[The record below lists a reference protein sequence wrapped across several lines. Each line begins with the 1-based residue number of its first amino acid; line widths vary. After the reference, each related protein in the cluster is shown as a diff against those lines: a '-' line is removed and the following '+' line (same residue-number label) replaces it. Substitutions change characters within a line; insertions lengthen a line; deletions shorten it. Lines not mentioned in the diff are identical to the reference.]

1 MTPFIAGLSSRI
13 NYRKIFHSMA
23 LSEASELIVMHQKST
38 EANMSESLNFTEEC
52 ARDHD
57 RLMRPL
63 TPQVR
68 AMVAMRPL
76 LLCIRRSSCTVM
88 LVTLATVT
96 LFCDCEYYI
105 SESRQTPTAKA
116 AFRPHDPRFFS
127 WLSGHNYPSI
137 PVTSIRISE
146 RRVNSTYYPVR
157 R

>member
-1 MTPFIAGLSSRI
+1 
-13 NYRKIFHSMA
+13 MA

-76 LLCIRRSSCTVM
+76 LLCIRR
-88 LVTLATVT
+88 LA
-96 LFCDCEYYI
+96 
-105 SESRQTPTAKA
+105 Q
-116 AFRPHDPRFFS
+116 
-127 WLSGHNYPSI
+127 
-137 PVTSIRISE
+137 
-146 RRVNSTYYPVR
+146 
-157 R
+157 